1 MYMVKLRSKNRI
13 TLPGKVVALAGLK
26 EGDFLNFTG
35 EGTRIVI
42 TAPEIRERGA
52 GYTMSDLLIHLR
64 ADFGLRSMDAL
75 HLATA
80 LVHDCGTFITNDQRF
95 ARVDRPRVLTLHD
108 LNDPGIV
115 ALLTGDGAGYA
126 EGRGS
131 TGLNKA
137 RPRPGGCPCPKSAHS
152 KRKRICRGF

>member
-26 EGDFLNFTG
+26 EGDFLNVTA
-35 EGTRIVI
+35 EGIRIVI

-80 LVHDCGTFITNDQRF
+80 LVHDCGTFITNDQRL
-95 ARVDRPRVLTLHD
+95 AGVDRPRVLTLHD
-108 LNDPGIV
+108 LNGSGHRRV
-115 ALLTGDGAGYA
+115 AHRRRRGLRRGAGF
-126 EGRGS
+126 
-131 TGLNKA
+131 
-137 RPRPGGCPCPKSAHS
+137 PPV
-152 KRKRICRGF
+152 